1 MSIANKIIKVE
12 ELEDV
17 VCVLNPDDIF
27 YLQNYQ
33 SHTKKDLVSPYDLQC
48 WRENGIQVPKV
59 SEGSILIKHP
69 FANSYVVLDDSK
81 EEDIVLDRINK
92 IEAIL
97 SYLGGTEFEVIHTC
111 SKKYHIKKDTDFN
124 AGIDVK
130 PNKSSEKS
138 ANFNAGLD
146 VNVCKEGEN
155 DFKTTHTNHTQW
167 TGGYTPK
174 GYREAMA
181 IAVENKL
188 DKDPVIKSILTQRN
202 PEHPNPIALK
212 EYSVDVKSDIINS
225 KKTAIKL
232 AADIK
237 TKMLSINPSLGFS
250 RNVDENSSEQTT
262 HDFRVKFNPIE
273 RHVLFSGNGKNK
285 KNLLPWII
293 CAVLSA
299 IIITGVIIY
308 FINN

>member
-1 MSIANKIIKVE
+1 MSIANKKIKVD

-33 SHTKKDLVSPYDLQC
+33 SHAKKDLVSPYDLQC

-69 FANSYVVLDDSK
+69 FANSYVVLDDNK

-111 SKKYHIKKDTDFN
+111 SKKYHIKKNTK
-124 AGIDVK
+124 IDEK
-130 PNKSSEKS
+130 AKGKKKSFSGDESSEVS
-138 ANFNAGLD
+138 ADNESG
-146 VNVCKEGEN
+146 N
-155 DFKTTHTNHTQW
+155 DIEAKHTNHTQW

-174 GYREAMA
+174 GYRKAMT

-188 DKDPVIKSILTQRN
+188 DKDPVIKSILIQRN

-225 KKTAIKL
+225 KKIAVKL
-232 AADIK
+232 AADID
-237 TKMLSINPSLGFS
+237 TKLVSINASLGFNRS
-250 RNVDENSSEQTT
+250 VDESSSEQTT
-262 HDFRVKFNPIE
+262 HDFKVKFNPID
-273 RHVLFSGNGKNK
+273 RKKWSWGN
-285 KNLLPWII
+285 KNLLPWMI
-293 CAVLSA
+293 CGVLGA
-299 IIITGVIIY
+299 IIIAGVI
-308 FINN
+308 FFFLNK

>member
-17 VCVLNPDDIF
+17 VCVLNPDDIY

-33 SHTKKDLVSPYDLQC
+33 SHAKKDLVSPYDLQC

-69 FANSYVVLDDSK
+69 FANSYVVLDDNK

-92 IEAIL
+92 IEEIL

-111 SKKYHIKKDTDFN
+111 SRKYHIKKDTDFN
-124 AGIDVK
+124 AGVDVK
-130 PNKSSEKS
+130 SKSEDGDGNNGNGKL
-138 ANFNAGLD
+138 G
-146 VNVCKEGEN
+146 VNVGKESEN
-155 DFKTTHTNHTQW
+155 NFETTHTDHTQW
-167 TGGYTPK
+167 TGGYTPE

-188 DKDPVIKSILTQRN
+188 DKDPVIKSILIQRN

-212 EYSVDVKSDIINS
+212 EYSVDVKSDIIKR
-225 KKTAIKL
+225 KKIAVDL
-232 AADIK
+232 EADINK
-237 TKMLSINPSLGFS
+237 ELVNINASLGFS
-250 RNVDENSSEQTT
+250 HNVDEKMSERTT
-262 HDFRVKFNPIE
+262 HDFKVKFNPIE
-273 RHVLFSGNGKNK
+273 RKVLPLENAEDK
-285 KNLLPWII
+285 KSLLPWII
-293 CAVLSA
+293 CGVLGA
-299 IIITGVIIY
+299 IIIAGVI
-308 FINN
+308 FFFF